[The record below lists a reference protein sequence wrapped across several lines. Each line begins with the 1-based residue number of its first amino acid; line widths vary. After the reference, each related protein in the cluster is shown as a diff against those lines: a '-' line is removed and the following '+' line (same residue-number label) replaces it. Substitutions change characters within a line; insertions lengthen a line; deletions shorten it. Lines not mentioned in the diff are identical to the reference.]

1 MVVGVNNILENL
13 YSVFIDELNDLSI
26 GYPYNLNRLSYMRSL
41 ISIIIYLRYAVLSD
55 KDILKILQSYEH
67 I

>member
-26 GYPYNLNRLSYMRSL
+26 GYPYNLNRLSYMRAL